1 MKQTI
6 LILMLL
12 GCLLEVGWTQNM
24 IFVSSQA
31 GNDDGN
37 GLTWE
42 SAKQTLPAALA
53 VVGDTGMILMKAGDY
68 FLTSEVIIPAHVTVR
83 GGYQR
88 ELTDTDT
95 TLYRRPGVNSNWTD
109 VTYCTIINGNSTQRI
124 ATVRGRIESC
134 VVRNGFS
141 STRGGGLLLDGG
153 TAIYCVIKECDAI
166 DEEDE
171 QARGGGVYVFNNGK
185 LLNSVVTLNRADDG
199 PGVAGNQ
206 GVLINNTITNNR
218 PISCGHVMDYD
229 GNVYRTVVIGNQCW
243 MRENLRTTHYR
254 DGVAIPLGNENSLT
268 EAYYYDGHIAGQGSM
283 AYQYGGFLYN
293 WAAVKEKVTMA
304 PLDSNASSFVMTYQ
318 GTDTVTTSGIM
329 VYDHGGPEGN
339 HGNGCNSTL
348 VLLPAVQGQKLSV
361 SGSYSTESCCDHL
374 FIYDG
379 IGTNNLLGQ
388 YQGSGDIEEL
398 VSTSGP
404 LTIRFTTD
412 GSVTYWGYALRV
424 GITSSRVNIC
434 PDGWHIPSQGDW
446 EQMFNY
452 LRSVP
457 KYWCDNNSS
466 YIMKSLSLKNGWNGA
481 WQSCSSGNNPES
493 NNKTFF
499 GAFPSGWRNNSYGG
513 YGETAYFWSS
523 TPISSDRA
531 ARYMVAYNNGATNS
545 DGGNEKYHGFSVR
558 CVKDE
563 ED

>member
-12 GCLLEVGWTQNM
+12 GCMLEVGWTQNM
-24 IFVSSQA
+24 VFVSSQA

-68 FLTSEVIIPAHVTVR
+68 FLTEEVIIPAHVTVR

-109 VTYCTIINGNSTQRI
+109 VTYCTILNGNNTQRI

-134 VVRNGFS
+134 VVRDGFS

-171 QARGGGVYVFNNGK
+171 QARGGGVYVYNNGQ

-199 PGVAGNQ
+199 PGVAGNH

-229 GNVYRTVVIGNQCW
+229 GNEYRTVVIGSQCW

-254 DGVAIPLGNENSLT
+254 DGVEIPLGNETSYT
-268 EAYYYDGHIAGQGSM
+268 DAYYYDGQIAGRGSM

-293 WAAVKEKVTMA
+293 WAAVKEKVTMVVPDA
-304 PLDSNASSFVMTYQ
+304 ELSSYSMVYQ
-318 GTDTVTTSGIM
+318 GNDTITTSGIM
-329 VYDHGGPEGN
+329 VYDHGGSEN
-339 HGNGCNSTL
+339 NYGNGCNSTL
-348 VLLPAVQGQKLSV
+348 VLLPTVQGQKLAV
-361 SGSYSTESCCDHL
+361 TGSYSTESCCDHL
-374 FIYDG
+374 YIYDG

-404 LTIRFTTD
+404 LTIRFTSD
-412 GSVTYWGYALRV
+412 GSATYWGYALKV
-424 GITSSRVNIC
+424 GITESRVNIC
-434 PDGWHIPSQGDW
+434 PDGWHIPTQGEW
-446 EQMFNY
+446 EQMFSY
-452 LRSVP
+452 VRLVP
-457 KYWCDNNSS
+457 KYWCDNNSNN
-466 YIMKSLSLKNGWNGA
+466 IAKALSSKYFWGVP
-481 WQSCSSGNNPES
+481 WQSCTPGHTPEANNR
-493 NNKTFF
+493 TFF
-499 GAFPSGWRNNSYGG
+499 SIYPMGYYRNTYGDFG
-513 YGETAYFWSS
+513 GRAWFWTA
-523 TPISSDRA
+523 TPTASDRA
-531 ARYMVAYNNGATNS
+531 VRYGFGYDWAGMDAYGELK
-545 DGGNEKYHGFSVR
+545 DHGFSLR

-563 ED
+563 EN